1 MHRGTGLRSPHCLKN
16 YFHEG
21 TVQIHTGYQCRTWFR
36 NALLNLEIHEMCF
49 WGRQESLDW
58 QLFPTSELQ
67 KWPSILCTHRTGS
80 LNCLKP
86 EFETRTSGSLETGRS
101 LAVRF
106 PTAWWDWRQ
115 QNKDPSAQPGFPCCA
130 GLLWALSWSW
140 YPSQHLLSCVS
151 LPVCHQCCVLRPAH
165 RTESTLWKCSHEF
178 NTEWQLLIWQVTAW
192 KSSAKNQINFASPSP
207 DYHQEA

>member
-1 MHRGTGLRSPHCLKN
+1 MHRGTGLRYPHCLKN
-16 YFHEG
+16 YFNEG

-36 NALLNLEIHEMCF
+36 NALLNLEIYEMCF

-106 PTAWWDWRQ
+106 PTAWWDWR
-115 QNKDPSAQPGFPCCA
+115 
-130 GLLWALSWSW
+130 
-140 YPSQHLLSCVS
+140 
-151 LPVCHQCCVLRPAH
+151 H
-165 RTESTLWKCSHEF
+165 RTRIPQLSQDFPAVLGCFEPWAGPGTPANIYCPVSASQCAINAVCWDLH
-178 NTEWQLLIWQVTAW
+178 TEQRALYGSALI
-192 KSSAKNQINFASPSP
+192 NLIRNDNF
-207 DYHQEA
+207 

>member
-1 MHRGTGLRSPHCLKN
+1 MLLRKAGKSGLAALSYLRAPEMAQHPLYSQDRIFELSKTWVWNKNFWLSGDRQITCSTVPNSLVGLK
-16 YFHEG
+16 
-21 TVQIHTGYQCRTWFR
+21 
-36 NALLNLEIHEMCF
+36 A
-49 WGRQESLDW
+49 
-58 QLFPTSELQ
+58 
-67 KWPSILCTHRTGS
+67 
-80 LNCLKP
+80 
-86 EFETRTSGSLETGRS
+86 
-101 LAVRF
+101 
-106 PTAWWDWRQ
+106 